1 MFRRHRLERMNVN
14 FAELSI
20 PQQPKFATAGII
32 TFKRTFCSLSTNQ
45 EERPAAGGHF
55 KNNHISVEMVKKQ
68 STNGFDSLKI

>member
-1 MFRRHRLERMNVN
+1 MFRRHRLESMNVN

-45 EERPAAGGHF
+45 ESGQPLEVISRTTIF
-55 KNNHISVEMVKKQ
+55 RWKWSKNSRQMV
-68 STNGFDSLKI
+68 LIR